1 MFKKSRVKNINRQLL
16 NNGRRPIMLSLNQC
30 IVPNRSEI
38 TSKVMDGEAI
48 MINLA
53 TGIYYSMDKVGG
65 TIWEGVE
72 QGQRLD
78 QIVQN
83 VVATYEVSVDQ
94 AAKDLECLVGQL
106 REENLIILQ
115 ESGESLPLNVEG
127 QATSPVP
134 YESPVLNSYRDMGD
148 LLALDPPMPGMAET
162 PWQTSEAEATSKPNL

>member
-1 MFKKSRVKNINRQLL
+1 
-16 NNGRRPIMLSLNQC
+16 MLSLNHF
-30 IVPNRSEI
+30 IAPNKNEI

-72 QGQRLD
+72 REQRLD
-78 QIVQN
+78 QILQS
-83 VVATYEVSVDQ
+83 VVTAYEVSEEQ
-94 AAKDLECLVGQL
+94 ARKDLESLVMQL
-106 REENLIILQ
+106 LEENLIVLQ
-115 ESGESLPLNVEG
+115 EHGESFPLNDEG
-127 QATSPVP
+127 QAATPVP

-162 PWQTSEAEATSKPNL
+162 PWQTSAAEETSQSS

>member
-1 MFKKSRVKNINRQLL
+1 ML
-16 NNGRRPIMLSLNQC
+16 NLNQC
-30 IVPNRSEI
+30 AVPNKSEI

-65 TIWEGVE
+65 AIWEGVE
-72 QGQRLD
+72 QEQRLG
-78 QIVQN
+78 QILQT

-94 AAKDLECLVGQL
+94 ATKDLESLVSQL
-106 REENLIILQ
+106 REENLIVLQ
-115 ESGESLPLNVEG
+115 ENGESLPLKVEG
-127 QATSPVP
+127 QATTSVS

-162 PWQTSEAEATSKPNL
+162 PWQTSAAEETSQSN

>member
-1 MFKKSRVKNINRQLL
+1 
-16 NNGRRPIMLSLNQC
+16 MLSLNQF
-30 IVPNRSEI
+30 IVPNRNEI

-72 QGQRLD
+72 LEQRLD
-78 QIVQN
+78 QILQS
-83 VVATYEVSVDQ
+83 VVATYEVSVEQ
-94 AAKDLECLVGQL
+94 AAKDLESLVSQL
-106 REENLIILQ
+106 REENLIVLQ
-115 ESGESLPLNVEG
+115 ENGESLPLNGEG
-127 QATSPVP
+127 QATTPGP

-162 PWQTSEAEATSKPNL
+162 PWQTSAAEETSQSN

>member
-1 MFKKSRVKNINRQLL
+1 
-16 NNGRRPIMLSLNQC
+16 MLSLNQF
-30 IVPNRSEI
+30 IVPNRNEI

-72 QGQRLD
+72 LEQRLD
-78 QIVQN
+78 QILQS
-83 VVATYEVSVDQ
+83 VVATYEVSVEQ
-94 AAKDLECLVGQL
+94 AAKDLESLVSQL
-106 REENLIILQ
+106 REENLIVLQ
-115 ESGESLPLNVEG
+115 ENGESLPLNGEG
-127 QATSPVP
+127 QATTPVP

-162 PWQTSEAEATSKPNL
+162 PWQTSAAEETSQSN